1 MKFIVTIISDL
12 LSKSNFPSVFE
23 IPITVINGQ
32 EEVDTS
38 PIKEAL
44 EPYYGELKAKSVVM
58 TSDSRKPNNAIQDI
72 TIYDRVLSY
81 DNINAAQVL
90 VKVKRGN

>member
-1 MKFIVTIISDL
+1 MKFYVQEMSDL
-12 LSKSNFPSVFE
+12 LSKANFPSVFE
-23 IPITVINGQ
+23 IPITVINGR

-44 EPYYGELKAKSVVM
+44 EPYYGEIKAKSVVM

-90 VKVKRGN
+90 VKVKRDD